1 MHPDDAAVRDLCAG
15 QPCEVRSATGSVHVE
30 LALSDALMPSAVALP
45 HGHGHAAASGLTL
58 AQRRPGVNVN
68 LLAADGAQAVEHLS
82 GMARLTAIAV
92 HVSPVS

>member
-58 AQRRPGVNVN
+58 DQRRPGVNVN
-68 LLAADGAQAVEHLS
+68 CWPPT
-82 GMARLTAIAV
+82 ARRRWSN
-92 HVSPVS
+92 SPAWRASRRLQWT